1 MKDRGINKDHKNR
14 YKEKKSN
21 PRFRLKPDEAEIIL
35 EYRRIRDEAQQEGIN
50 PNDIKHGW
58 IKSKKASLFF
68 KNSQYRKE
76 EKDKFYSEM
85 LESFQEHAPNY
96 EPFEYTKH
104 LNNHLLVIDPA
115 DVHLGKIA
123 SELETG
129 QSYDTQEAVIRVIK
143 GVNGILN
150 KVKGFPINKICL
162 VLGNDILHYDTPNK
176 TTKGTLVDSDG
187 LMWYEL
193 FLMAKKLYVE
203 VIETLLKI
211 APVHCVYCPSN
222 HDYQSGF
229 YLAQLIQ
236 THFKNCQDVSF
247 DVSPAYRKYVGYES
261 NLLGFSHGDKGKAN
275 ELPLIMATE
284 CPKLWGNCNRRYIYL
299 HHFHSKRS
307 NDIVSVCVETM
318 RSPSPPDS
326 WHHSNGYLNLPAI
339 EGFIH
344 HPTGGQ
350 IARITNFF

>member
-1 MKDRGINKDHKNR
+1 MRDFNKEHSER
-14 YKEKKSN
+14 YKNKKGN
-21 PRFRLKPDEAEIIL
+21 PRYRLSEDEANIIQ
-35 EYRRIRDEAQQEGIN
+35 EYRRIKQEAKREGIN
-50 PNDIKHGW
+50 PNDVKHGW

-68 KNSQYRKE
+68 KNSEYRKD

-85 LESFQEHAPNY
+85 LNSFKDHSPNY
-96 EPFEYTKH
+96 EPFEYSKH

-115 DVHLGKIA
+115 DVHLGKIS
-123 SELETG
+123 SEIETG
-129 QSYDTQEAVIRVIK
+129 QSYDTQEAIIRVIK
-143 GVNGILN
+143 GINSILN
-150 KVKGFPINKICL
+150 KVKGFPVNKICL

-193 FLMAKKLYVE
+193 FVTAKKLYVE
-203 VIETLLKI
+203 VIETLFKI

-222 HDYQSGF
+222 HDNQSGF
-229 YLAQLIQ
+229 YLCQLVEA
-236 THFKNCQDVSF
+236 HFRNCKDVSF
-247 DVSPAYRKYVGYES
+247 DVSPSHRKYIGYEK
-261 NLLGFSHGDKGKAN
+261 NLLGFSHGDKGKMTD
-275 ELPLIMATE
+275 LPLIMATE
-284 CPKLWGNCNRRYIYL
+284 CPHLWSKCNRRYIYL
-299 HHFHSKRS
+299 HHFHSKKS
-307 NDIVSVCVETM
+307 SDIVSVSVEYM
-318 RSPSPPDS
+318 RSTSPPDS

>member
-68 KNSQYRKE
+68 KNSQYRKD

-236 THFKNCQDVSF
+236 THFKNCGDVSF

-284 CPKLWGNCNRRYIYL
+284 CPKLWGNCYRRYIYL

-307 NDIVSVCVETM
+307 NDVVSVCVETM
-318 RSPSPPDS
+318 RSSSPPDS

-350 IARITNFF
+350 VARITHFF